1 MLPPFPTTFLSSLIL
16 IPVVAFLPFDPHLH
30 LSAGRA
36 FVTDEPS
43 TSMVDADKY
52 TPSHVTR

>member
-1 MLPPFPTTFLSSLIL
+1 MLPPFPTTFLAFL

-43 TSMVDADKY
+43 GSMVDADKY
-52 TPSHVTR
+52 TPSHATR